1 MNYGS
6 TTYIY
11 GASKLALKYKD
22 ERLNELIGDYIDQ
35 NNEFA
40 YSQLCN
46 YILSV
51 ADQNDM
57 LDKKPNTSYSQILL
71 TPQDTVRICRNLWER
86 IWAKEIFILFNN
98 AQDMYHRTEDS
109 YFIVNK

>member
-11 GASKLALKYKD
+11 GASKLDLKYKD
-22 ERLNELIGDYIDQ
+22 DQLNELIGHFMNSNKD
-35 NNEFA
+35 FS

-46 YILSV
+46 YILTV
-51 ADQNDM
+51 ADQHDM
-57 LDKKPNTSYSQILL
+57 LDKAPNTSYSQIQL
-71 TPQDTVRICRNLWER
+71 TYQDSVRISRKLWER
-86 IWAKEIFILFNN
+86 IWAKELIILFNN
-98 AQDMYHRTEDS
+98 PQDMYHRNEET